1 MSNNDYSNYSNYNF
15 RDWDQ
20 KLKWDEEEKKQKQKE
35 MDTNQSTLNKTQKE
49 AQEKF
54 NSAVEKGQEYY
65 NQATQNIPKDLTP
78 ESFMD
83 KIIRPVIKVITEYIM
98 ENYLTEDN
106 IAKVSGLIESIVHA
120 FFDRLNDIA
129 DENKEKNPRISES
142 ISNLKAMILK
152 SISRE
157 ARKTV
162 VDDAGIEMKSF
173 GGKRRRRHTKKRKGS
188 KRHY

>member
-1 MSNNDYSNYSNYNF
+1 MSNNDYSNYNF

-49 AQEKF
+49 AQEKI

-98 ENYLTEDN
+98 ENYLTAEN
-106 IAKVSGLIESIVHA
+106 ITMVSKLIESIVQD
-120 FFDRLNDIA
+120 FFSRLNEIA
-129 DENKEKNPRISES
+129 DENEKNNPRISES
-142 ISNLKAMILK
+142 ISQLKSMILR

-162 VDDAGIEMKSF
+162 VDDNNGIEMKSF
-173 GGKRRRRHTKKRKGS
+173 GGKRRKRYTKKRKGN
-188 KRHY
+188 KRRY

>member
-1 MSNNDYSNYSNYNF
+1 MSNDNYFDQRGALENIAYNEYN
-15 RDWDQ
+15 
-20 KLKWDEEEKKQKQKE
+20 KKQKE
-35 MDTNQSTLNKTQKE
+35 MNTNQSTLNKTQKE

-83 KIIRPVIKVITEYIM
+83 KIIRPVIEVITKYIM
-98 ENYLTEDN
+98 ENYLTEEN
-106 IAKVSGLIESIVHA
+106 ISKVSALMESIVEA

-129 DENKEKNPRISES
+129 DENQKKNPRISES
-142 ISNLKAMILK
+142 ISKIKSMILK

-162 VDDAGIEMKSF
+162 ISENNDIEMKTV
-173 GGKRRRRHTKKRKGS
+173 GGKRRKRYTKKRRGS
-188 KRHY
+188 KRKY